1 MRRKTHEAASESRVK
16 TGWGAPVCP
25 EKLSQVKSRERFLQH
40 RQSPMKNLEVKISL
54 FELEFH
60 CKNLFLVWG
69 KRWGARI

>member
-1 MRRKTHEAASESRVK
+1 MRRELTDDRAARAAPLRSRACGSLRPSSKVYRDF
-16 TGWGAPVCP
+16 
-25 EKLSQVKSRERFLQH
+25 EQH

>member
-1 MRRKTHEAASESRVK
+1 MYVPRPTRVCCRVWPSVL
-16 TGWGAPVCP
+16 GSAVGPCAFW
-25 EKLSQVKSRERFLQH
+25 QH